1 MENITVILEI
11 ALSDNVQLNLYNCNK
26 IKSSEIIISQFYH
39 QKKKRPNVAEFFLK
53 DKQNTLKYK
62 NFNRN
67 WEGMKNM
74 KNL

>member
-39 QKKKRPNVAEFFLK
+39 QKKKRPNAAEFFLK

-67 WEGMKNM
+67 
-74 KNL
+74 

>member
-39 QKKKRPNVAEFFLK
+39 QKKKDQMRQNFFLK
-53 DKQNTLKYK
+53 TNKTL
-62 NFNRN
+62 
-67 WEGMKNM
+67 
-74 KNL
+74 